1 MDIFGCRSAG
11 LNEKG
16 EHCLR
21 RARRAEA
28 RYFGYNKNDRNHSST
43 LAMAIGEKRR
53 RRETLPDFIRR
64 IPRERLR
71 PFLRLPLVKAAKV
84 SEVKW
89 SNNLTYII
97 MILD

>member
-28 RYFGYNKNDRNHSST
+28 RYFGYNKNDHNHSST
-43 LAMAIGEKRR
+43 MAMAIGEKRR
-53 RRETLPDFIRR
+53 RRETLLDFIRR

-71 PFLRLPLVKAAKV
+71 LFLRLPLVKAAKV

-89 SNNLTYII
+89 SSNLTYII